1 MYKKTSRIGLLMVI
15 ISILSVACFCLPASI
30 SDKLFSSDT
39 KNAENLPAEE
49 NLMDQTQGDS
59 TSGLDVDEAEM
70 PAPTQVFE
78 SELDTPVSE
87 PQLIRQW
94 AISADASSEYSN
106 ENWSASQAVGEPNVN
121 ECGDNSSAWASSS
134 ATSLEWLI
142 LDYETPVVP
151 TEILIIQNYNPS
163 QVVEV
168 HGVDLEGY
176 DYLIW
181 QGEPEW
187 VDTCPD
193 EMTITID
200 LEEEIVINQV
210 VIVVDQSIMGWG
222 WNEIDAVELV
232 GYVPGSEGSTVV
244 LEEPAENPQPQPV
257 DSSVPTNYSGW
268 MAESVYQG
276 YLKVIPGITRVEE
289 LDGLI
294 GLTGKKSTENWK
306 PRDDHADTF
315 IYEMGPEGMKAYIGV
330 TTNGV
335 VYKKSITPNSRP
347 SDYTLDTVTK
357 STYDQLDAIYKKDK
371 VIPYAVM
378 ASTMGSPGFLR
389 EQYLRQDDGKMV
401 TSYQWYHANG
411 DQMFGIFYDDLLTGI
426 AGLAFIPKQ

>member
-1 MYKKTSRIGLLMVI
+1 MRNRIGRFGVLMVV
-15 ISILSVACFCLPASI
+15 ISLLSMACFCLPASI
-30 SDKLFSSDT
+30 SDKLFTANS
-39 KNAENLPAEE
+39 ENSETLPAEE
-49 NLMDQTQGDS
+49 NLMEQPETDLVEESVLEDT
-59 TSGLDVDEAEM
+59 EM
-70 PAPTQVFE
+70 PTPTQVFE

-106 ENWSASQAVGEPNVN
+106 ENWSASQAAGEPDVDT
-121 ECGDNSSAWASSS
+121 CGDNSSAWASSS

-232 GYVPGSEGSTVV
+232 GYVPGSEGTTVV

-315 IYEMGPEGMKAYIGV
+315 IYELGPKDMKAYIGV
-330 TTNGV
+330 TTDGI
-335 VYKKSITPNSRP
+335 VYKKSITPNTVP
-347 SDYTLDTVTK
+347 PDFTLDTVTK
-357 STYDQLDAIYKKDK
+357 ATYDELDAIYKQDK
-371 VIPYAVM
+371 VIPYSVM
-378 ASTMGSPGFLR
+378 ANILGSPGFLR

-401 TSYQWYHANG
+401 STYQWYHANG
-411 DQMFGIFYDDLLTGI
+411 DRMGGFFYDNQLTGI
-426 AGLAFIPKQ
+426 AGLVFIPKE